1 MDITLEMVDQ
11 VRERT
16 GATYEEARAA
26 LEAAGGN
33 VVDAI
38 VSIEQGTRSAGSAAG
53 DIMEKIK
60 AAIQKGNV
68 TKIRISK
75 GEQELLTVPVTA
87 GAAVGVVGLLAAPGA
102 VVLAAI
108 AGVVGKYGFDCKYE
122 IIKDDGTIDVL

>member
-1 MDITLEMVDQ
+1 MEITLEMVDQ

-16 GATYEEARAA
+16 WASYEQAKAA
-26 LEAAGGN
+26 LEAANGN

-38 VSIEQGTRSAGSAAG
+38 IAIENQKQNGSAVL
-53 DIMEKIK
+53 DKIK

-87 GAAVGVVGLLAAPGA
+87 GAAVGVVGLLAAPTA

-122 IIKDDGTIDVL
+122 LVKDDGTIDVL